1 MLGGRVREHQRGRR
15 VVKSSHAV
23 GQGTA
28 LHQAVAGLV
37 INRTRTTRG
46 HVTGG
51 GTEARCIVG
60 DEVCLPAL
68 LFDEVASNSR
78 QEGERLDE
86 APSSLPI

>member
-1 MLGGRVREHQRGRR
+1 M
-15 VVKSSHAV
+15 VKSSHAV
-23 GQGTA
+23 GRGTA

-46 HVTGG
+46 QVAGG

-68 LFDEVASNSR
+68 LFDEVASISG
-78 QEGERLDE
+78 QEGEGLDE